1 MDAVESLVQQALGS
15 EYSVERELRGGG
27 AARVVIARDHRLGR
41 RVVVKIL
48 SNEYVTPDRIERFRR
63 EIQLAI
69 SLQHPHIVPILSAG
83 DADGLAY
90 LVMPFIEGESLRA
103 RLESGP
109 LGVVEAVRVLR
120 GIALALAYAHG
131 RGVVHRDVK
140 PDNVLLAGGT
150 PMVADFGIAKAIA
163 RARDDQATGDHTL
176 TLAGTSVGT
185 PTYMA
190 PEQIVASPETDHR
203 TDIYG
208 FGVLAYEILA
218 GTPPFRG
225 STTQQL
231 FTAHLTEAPA
241 PLWQHRKDV
250 PQALSLLIMRCLA
263 KDPGGRPQSAD
274 DLAATLEGPEMVSGH
289 FDAPDPV
296 VAPPAAVPRRRPRVL
311 FGLGIMAAVLIAI
324 AAWLGGGRGSDEPRP
339 AAEPPATA
347 AVTPVIA
354 VLPLASVGDDVSAA
368 ATAVADE
375 ITSALGALDG
385 VRVLGTTRS
394 AALQRSI
401 IEGRDL
407 PAELY
412 GYVEGAVYREN
423 GELRIAIRL
432 VGADGVTIAA
442 AAGDSSAGLREMA
455 AAAAA
460 RIAAVIG
467 ESGHGVSPD
476 SVRGS

>member
-1 MDAVESLVQQALGS
+1 MESLVQQALGPD
-15 EYSVERELRGGG
+15 YSVERELRGGG

-190 PEQIVASPETDHR
+190 PEQIVASPDTDHR

-225 STTQQL
+225 STTQQ
-231 FTAHLTEAPA
+231 
-241 PLWQHRKDV
+241 
-250 PQALSLLIMRCLA
+250 
-263 KDPGGRPQSAD
+263 
-274 DLAATLEGPEMVSGH
+274 
-289 FDAPDPV
+289 
-296 VAPPAAVPRRRPRVL
+296 
-311 FGLGIMAAVLIAI
+311 
-324 AAWLGGGRGSDEPRP
+324 
-339 AAEPPATA
+339 
-347 AVTPVIA
+347 
-354 VLPLASVGDDVSAA
+354 
-368 ATAVADE
+368 
-375 ITSALGALDG
+375 
-385 VRVLGTTRS
+385 
-394 AALQRSI
+394 
-401 IEGRDL
+401 
-407 PAELY
+407 
-412 GYVEGAVYREN
+412 
-423 GELRIAIRL
+423 
-432 VGADGVTIAA
+432 
-442 AAGDSSAGLREMA
+442 
-455 AAAAA
+455 
-460 RIAAVIG
+460 
-467 ESGHGVSPD
+467 
-476 SVRGS
+476 